1 MRAGRLIAEIIRLQ
15 EQGPT
20 TAEVLARELEVSV
33 RTIYRDVAELQAAGI
48 PLWTESGPGGGIRL
62 VEGWGAQ
69 LSSLTGTEADALLLG
84 SAPAAAQLGLGSVL
98 AAAQS
103 KVRSTLPP
111 ELRARAARVA
121 ERFFLDA
128 PGWFEQEEALD
139 HLPTIAD
146 AVWSGTRIDV
156 RYQRRPGERTVARR
170 LDPLGLVQKGGTW
183 YVVARHRHDIR
194 TYRVARCTGV
204 VARDETFERPPGFD
218 LESWWH
224 ASARAFD
231 RSMLR
236 ATITV
241 RLDGPGRRDV
251 AHVFGVAAA
260 GAMQARPDLRTGDG
274 RRTRDDEDDDWLAFD
289 LPVESHEVAAH
300 QLLQL
305 GPHAEVVAP
314 AALRRHMAAIGRAIA
329 ERHAPAGA
337 APRP

>member
-48 PLWTESGPGGGIRL
+48 PLWTEGGPGGGIRI

-84 SAPAAAQLGLGSVL
+84 SAPAAAQLGRGSVL

-111 ELRARAARVA
+111 ELRARAARVT

-128 PGWFEQEEALD
+128 PGWFEQEESFV
-139 HLPTIAD
+139 HLPAIAA
-146 AVWSGTRIDV
+146 AVWSGRRIDV
-156 RYQRRPGERTVARR
+156 RYRRRPDQPTVSRR

-183 YVVARHRHDIR
+183 YVVARHRGDIR
-194 TYRVARCTGV
+194 TYRVARCTSV
-204 VARDETFERPPGFD
+204 TARDETFVRPPDFD
-218 LESWWH
+218 LAAWWH
-224 ASARAFD
+224 TSAAAFD

-236 ATITV
+236 MTITV
-241 RLDGPGRRDV
+241 RLDAFDQRHL
-251 AHVFGVAAA
+251 AEVFGTAAA
-260 GAMQARPDLRTGDG
+260 NAIEALPDDAPDDAPDDGWRTF
-274 RRTRDDEDDDWLAFD
+274 L
-289 LPVESHEVAAH
+289 LPVESHAVAAH

-305 GPHAEVVAP
+305 GTHVEVVAP
-314 AALRRHMAAIGRAIA
+314 PSLRATMAGIGQQIAATHGEPPQAR
-329 ERHAPAGA
+329 
-337 APRP
+337 